1 MCTRQSSGSERP
13 SRQAGRQPERKLFSQ
28 VTMSARQVCLARG
41 HSVYASSSSLG
52 FTITMVKTIAFA
64 NIFIIILAHFFFFDF
79 HQTSQVGTLGD
90 RITLTQFQ

>member
-1 MCTRQSSGSERP
+1 
-13 SRQAGRQPERKLFSQ
+13 
-28 VTMSARQVCLARG
+28 
-41 HSVYASSSSLG
+41 
-52 FTITMVKTIAFA
+52 MVKTIAFA